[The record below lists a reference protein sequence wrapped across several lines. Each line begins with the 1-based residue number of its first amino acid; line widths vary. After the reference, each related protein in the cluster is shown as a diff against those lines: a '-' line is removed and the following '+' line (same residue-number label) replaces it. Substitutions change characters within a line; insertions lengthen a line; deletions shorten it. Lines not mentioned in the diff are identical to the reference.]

1 MVVAADVIVIM
12 GSKSDWPVMKRTVD
26 LLAELGVAHEAR
38 VLSAHRTPAET
49 SEYVREC
56 ESRGAQVF
64 ICAAGGAAHLAGA
77 VAAQTVLPVI
87 GVPLPSSD
95 LNGLDSLLATVQM
108 PSGIP
113 VATVAIGKAGASNA
127 ALLAASIL
135 STSRP
140 ELKEKLQA
148 RRSENRR
155 KILNEKLD

>member
-1 MVVAADVIVIM
+1 MVVAPDVIVIM

-26 LLAELGVAHEAR
+26 LLEELGVAHEAR

-49 SEYVREC
+49 AEYVREC

-87 GVPLPSSD
+87 GVPLASSD
-95 LNGLDSLLATVQM
+95 LDGLDALLATVQM
-108 PSGIP
+108 PRGVP
-113 VATVAIGKAGASNA
+113 VATVAIGNAGASNA

-135 STSRP
+135 STARP
-140 ELKEKLQA
+140 ELKEKLQT
-148 RRSENRR
+148 RRAENRR
-155 KILNEKLD
+155 KILSEKLE